1 MVGLLIHAIVFVAVN
16 AFLTV
21 VWALTSGSFEELSQ
35 VFAHPSQAWSDHGF
49 WPAWS
54 IASWGTALLIHAGI
68 WSVVR
73 VRRARHRR
81 RARIEARRSR
91 RPGAPR
97 TIAAPASGRERVTVV
112 FTDIAGS
119 TDLAESLG
127 DGEWEAVLGAHRRT
141 VREVLA
147 ANAGREVGTQGDGFL
162 VRFDR
167 PADAVAF
174 AVALQRRL
182 DHDRVRGTFSPQ
194 VRIGVHMGEATDNDG
209 DLVGRVLN
217 LASRVT
223 AAADPGE
230 ILVTEPVADHLPTA
244 GGLVDRGL
252 VPLRGVAQP
261 RHLLAVRW
269 HDEVAVSEDGAAL

>member
-1 MVGLLIHAIVFVAVN
+1 MAGLLIHLIVFLAVN

-21 VWALTSGSFEELSQ
+21 VWAFTSGSFDEL
-35 VFAHPSQAWSDHGF
+35 AKIAGDPSSAWSTYRF

-54 IASWGTALLIHAGI
+54 IVSWATALVMHAGI
-68 WSVVR
+68 WLVVR
-73 VRRARHRR
+73 LTRRGRRRRHRAALRRAVPTPPLP
-81 RARIEARRSR
+81 S
-91 RPGAPR
+91 
-97 TIAAPASGRERVTVV
+97 TSGRQRVTVV
-112 FTDIAGS
+112 FTDIVGS

-127 DGEWEAVLGAHRRT
+127 DDEWESVLGSHRRT
-141 VREVLA
+141 VRELLA
-147 ANAGREVGTQGDGFL
+147 GNAGREVGTQGDGFL

-167 PADAVAF
+167 PADAVGF
-174 AVALQRRL
+174 AVAVQRRL
-182 DHDRVRGTFSPQ
+182 DHDRVRGDFAPQ
-194 VRIGVHMGEATDNDG
+194 VRIGVHMGEATDNEG

-223 AAADPGE
+223 SAAEPGE

-244 GGLVDRGL
+244 GGLDDRGL

-269 HDEVAVSEDGAAL
+269 RDEVVATEDGARW